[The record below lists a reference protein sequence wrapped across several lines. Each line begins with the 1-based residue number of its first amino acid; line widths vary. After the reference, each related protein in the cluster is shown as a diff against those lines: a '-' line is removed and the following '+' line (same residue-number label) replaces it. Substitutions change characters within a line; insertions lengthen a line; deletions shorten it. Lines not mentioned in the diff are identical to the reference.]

1 MELNQVIKK
10 PLITEKTMIATSSG
24 KFTFMVH
31 PRATKELVKN
41 AVESFFKVDVK
52 KVWLTVT
59 AGKSKRVGKSK
70 RNVITKPDWK
80 KAIVK
85 LAKDQKIDLFEIKKA
100 KK

>member
-1 MELNQVIKK
+1 MDLSQVIKK

-31 PRATKELVKN
+31 PRATKKLVKD
-41 AVESFFKVDVK
+41 AVETFFKVDVK
-52 KVWLTVT
+52 KVWLTVV
-59 AGKSKRVGKSK
+59 AGKSKRVGRTR
-70 RNVITKPDWK
+70 RNLITKPDRK

-85 LAKDQKIDLFEIKKA
+85 LAKDQKIDLFEIKGA